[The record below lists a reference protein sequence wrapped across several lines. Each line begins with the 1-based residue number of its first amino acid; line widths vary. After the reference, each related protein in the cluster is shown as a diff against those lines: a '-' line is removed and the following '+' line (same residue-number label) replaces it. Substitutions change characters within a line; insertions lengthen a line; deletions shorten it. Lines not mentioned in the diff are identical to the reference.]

1 MAKQRHADFS
11 FQQTQQKENEN
22 DEVGD
27 ASAAKPR
34 KPSNVEDASRSRTHP
49 EGGVVVSLLM
59 CHYYGWWGRGGG
71 RGWDGGKGCPF
82 RKRKHRSL
90 HEVLEAQ

>member
-49 EGGVVVSLLM
+49 EGGVSGFLTHVPLLWVV
-59 CHYYGWWGRGGG
+59 GRGGG